1 MQAFAPG
8 SFIYGDRIVIM
19 AIGTAIFL
27 LGTACHDTEIKR
39 PIVEH
44 KE

>member
-1 MQAFAPG
+1 MQAFE
-8 SFIYGDRIVIM
+8 SFIYGDRFVIAV

-39 PIVEH
+39 PTVEH